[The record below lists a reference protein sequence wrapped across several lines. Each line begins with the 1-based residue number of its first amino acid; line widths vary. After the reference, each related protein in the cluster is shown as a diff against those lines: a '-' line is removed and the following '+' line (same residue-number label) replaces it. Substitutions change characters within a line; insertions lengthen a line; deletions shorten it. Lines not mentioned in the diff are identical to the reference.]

1 MNQWLSHFAVV
12 LACSGALA
20 QGAKPASPGTRDAQ
34 GFLPV
39 PAASPTISASTNV
52 VPGPSASTA
61 RPVEFGIGILHGA
74 SSYVNDDKH
83 KLIAGDKVSFQII
96 EDRSLP
102 VALQVTEPSELEI
115 PYIGRI
121 TVDGKTCKQLADG
134 AKELLEK
141 DYYKRATAIIGLD
154 TMAKVIGRV
163 YVWGPVRNQGP
174 IEIPANETFTASKA
188 ILRAGGFGDFA
199 NKKDVKVVRKTPNG
213 NVTLKVNLVEVLEK
227 GKTDQDIA
235 LEPEDFLIVPQRA
248 INF

>member
-52 VPGPSASTA
+52 VAAPS
-61 RPVEFGIGILHGA
+61 GA
-74 SSYVNDDKH
+74 TGSSYVNDDKH

-199 NKKDVKVVRKTPNG
+199 NKKDVKVIRKTPNG